1 MSLPVRLKRKLLK
14 SPDMNTDTIAAI
26 ATATGRGGIGII
38 RLSGPKSRP
47 IAQSICQRE
56 LTPRHA
62 HYGDFNDQQGTV
74 DNGIALFFPG
84 PNSFTGE
91 DVVELQAHGGQI
103 VLDLLLNECLR
114 TGARLARPGEFS
126 ERAFL
131 NDKIDLVQ
139 AEAIADLIN
148 SSSEAAARSA
158 QRSLKGEFS
167 NKINDLQSELTDL
180 RVFVEAALDFPEE
193 EIDFIAD
200 ARIVDKLKVITSHIH
215 STLNQAKQGALLSDG
230 INIAI
235 AGKPNAGKSSLL
247 NKLAGYESAIVTDI
261 AGTTRDILK
270 ENININ
276 GMPVQIIDTAGLRDS
291 PDRVEQEGIRR
302 AYESFD
308 SADLV
313 ILLVDASKEQG
324 ANPEIL
330 WPGKLANTSLLQR
343 TIVVRNK
350 IDLNNEAAGRIDN
363 CVSISAATG
372 AGIEHLRAI
381 ISEKVGYMPGD
392 NNQFIARR
400 RHLDALERAKSSIET
415 GLQQLQIS
423 GAAELL
429 AEDLRD
435 AQDALSD
442 VTGNI
447 SADELL
453 GSIFSSFCIGK

>member
-1 MSLPVRLKRKLLK
+1 ME
-14 SPDMNTDTIAAI
+14 TDTIAAI

-38 RLSGPKSRP
+38 RLSGPDSRP
-47 IAQSICQRE
+47 IAQAITATE
-56 LTPRHA
+56 LVPRHA
-62 HYGDFNDQQGTV
+62 HYCEFSDQQGPL

-84 PNSFTGE
+84 PHSFTGE
-91 DVVELQAHGGQI
+91 DVVELQAHGGQ
-103 VLDLLLNECLR
+103 VLLDLLLQECAR
-114 TGARLARPGEFS
+114 RGARLARPGEFT

-131 NDKIDLVQ
+131 NEKLDLVH

-167 NKINDLQSELTDL
+167 SKIKILQIELTDL

-200 ARIVDKLKVITSHIH
+200 ARIADKLKAISEHIH
-215 STLNQAKQGALLSDG
+215 SILAQAKQGALLSDG

-247 NKLAGYESAIVTDI
+247 NRLAGYESAIVTDI
-261 AGTTRDILK
+261 AGTTRDVLK
-270 ENININ
+270 ENISIN
-276 GMPVQIIDTAGLRDS
+276 GMPIQIVDTAGLRES
-291 PDRVEQEGIRR
+291 PDTVEQEGIRR
-302 AYESFD
+302 AYTAFE
-308 SADLV
+308 SADL
-313 ILLVDASKEQG
+313 ILLLVDASKEQG
-324 ANPEIL
+324 SDALKL
-330 WPGKLANTSLLQR
+330 WPGRLADTSVLQR

-350 IDLNNEAAGRIDN
+350 IDLTDETAGLKASDN
-363 CVSISAATG
+363 ICISANTG
-372 AGIEHLRAI
+372 AGIDELCQL
-381 ISEKVGYMPGD
+381 ISDKAGYMPGD

-400 RHLDALERAKSSIET
+400 RHLDALQRALSSIDT
-415 GLQQLQIS
+415 GLSQLLLS

-435 AQDALSD
+435 AQQALGEI
-442 VTGNI
+442 TGEL

-453 GSIFSSFCIGK
+453 GAIFSSFCIGK